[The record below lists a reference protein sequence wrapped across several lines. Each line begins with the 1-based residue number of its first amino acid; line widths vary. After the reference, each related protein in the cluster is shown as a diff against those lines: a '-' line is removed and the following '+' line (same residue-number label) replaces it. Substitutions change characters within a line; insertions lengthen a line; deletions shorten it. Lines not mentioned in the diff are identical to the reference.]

1 VTRTKGS
8 GVHREERP
16 LGAFLGMR
24 ARGPIL
30 HYLSLA
36 LQVGQPGYRTEPTA
50 SHGPS
55 HTVNQPAERA
65 LYGRLPTIV
74 G

>member
-1 VTRTKGS
+1 VTRTKVS

-16 LGAFLGMR
+16 LGAFLGVR
-24 ARGPIL
+24 ARRPIL
-30 HYLSLA
+30 HCLSLA
-36 LQVGQPGYRTEPTA
+36 LQVGQPGYRMEPTA

-55 HTVNQPAERA
+55 HTVNQPAKRA
-65 LYGRLPTIV
+65 LCGRLPTIV